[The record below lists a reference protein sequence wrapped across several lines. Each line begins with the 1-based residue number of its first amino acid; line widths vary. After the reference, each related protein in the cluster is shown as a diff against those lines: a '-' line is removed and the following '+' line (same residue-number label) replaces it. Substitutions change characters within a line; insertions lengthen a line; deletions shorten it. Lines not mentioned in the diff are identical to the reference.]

1 MSDLRKG
8 SAVIP
13 GLRYKDAPAAID
25 WLVRVLGFT
34 AQAVYDGPDGTVAH
48 AQLVHGTTGMVMLGS
63 AGNASPHPELQ
74 AVPEEIGGRSTTSLY
89 LVVEDCD
96 PVWERVKAEGA
107 KVLMELKTMDYGGR
121 GFGVVDPEGYM
132 WSVGEYDP
140 WK

>member
-1 MSDLRKG
+1 MAMG
-8 SAVIP
+8 SSVIP
-13 GLRYKDAPAAID
+13 GMRYRDAHAAID

-34 AQAVYDGPDGTVAH
+34 VQAVYDGPEGTVAH
-48 AQLVHGTTGMVMLGS
+48 AQLVHGRTGMVMLGS

-74 AVPEEIGGRSTTSLY
+74 ALPEEIGGRSTGSLY

-107 KVLMELKTMDYGGR
+107 KVSMELKTMDYGGR
-121 GFGVVDPEGYM
+121 GFGVVDPEGYV